1 MHNSL
6 HHRRK
11 NMCLKDTCV
20 ICLEDAEF
28 KRLSPSKALA
38 VQKMRNNAHLPQMG
52 ERLKCGHI
60 FHRKC
65 ILPWF
70 LNLDSENSY
79 NCPMCRG
86 EIVFSNN
93 LGMTNGSLF
102 NRKYE
107 LEYKKAYDEGY
118 YYEDEDDYYED
129 EEDEDDESGFDDDG
143 DDESGFDDDLEDYA
157 TEDDE
162 DYATE
167 DEEDLARQISEPPQ
181 NDLRYYLSHEGETDP
196 DEEQRRWLEQEF
208 EPIPLP
214 QNQHCY
220 SMRVSY
226 RCQYRMFQNG
236 IVHLT
241 RPKVQKY
248 AFRPHPCYVA
258 N

>member
-1 MHNSL
+1 
-6 HHRRK
+6 
-11 NMCLKDTCV
+11 MCLKDTCV

-28 KRLSPSKALA
+28 KRLSPSRALA
-38 VQKMRNNAHLPQMG
+38 VQKMRNNANLPQMG

-107 LEYKKAYDEGY
+107 LEYKKAYEEGY
-118 YYEDEDDYYED
+118 YDED
-129 EEDEDDESGFDDDG
+129 EEDNYDEEEDEEDNYDEEEDEEDYEDYEDD
-143 DDESGFDDDLEDYA
+143 L
-157 TEDDE
+157 E

-167 DEEDLARQISEPPQ
+167 DEEDLAQQISEPHHT
-181 NDLRYYLSHEGETDP
+181 DLRYYLSHEGETEPEP
-196 DEEQRRWLEQEF
+196 DEEQRQWLEQEL
-208 EPIPLP
+208 EPNPTP
-214 QNQHCY
+214 PNTHCY

-226 RCQYRMFQNG
+226 RCEYRMFQNG

>member
-1 MHNSL
+1 
-6 HHRRK
+6 
-11 NMCLKDTCV
+11 MCLKDTCV

-38 VQKMRNNAHLPQMG
+38 VQKMRNTAHLPQMG

-118 YYEDEDDYYED
+118 YDQDEEDDYEEEDYEEDD
-129 EEDEDDESGFDDDG
+129 EEEDDDEDDEEEDDDE
-143 DDESGFDDDLEDYA
+143 DDEGYDDLEDYA
-157 TEDDE
+157 TED
-162 DYATE
+162 
-167 DEEDLARQISEPPQ
+167 EEDFVRQITEPHH
-181 NDLRYYLSHEGETDP
+181 NDLRYYLTHEGETDP

-208 EPIPLP
+208 EPNITP

-226 RCQYRMFQNG
+226 RCQYQMFQNG
-236 IVHLT
+236 IVHLS
-241 RPKVQKY
+241 RPKAQKY